1 MNQNEIRSQ
10 HSNKN
15 KHARLSY
22 SQSHEA
28 MLGILQSGNQ
38 DPYLTRQIE
47 FFCKSF
53 RALQSHKDVDSI
65 AHQHLKQVTNLIA
78 KQILRELSC
87 SQDRMKL
94 H

>member
-1 MNQNEIRSQ
+1 MNQNDIRSQ
-10 HSNKN
+10 HSDQN
-15 KHARLSY
+15 KHVRLSY
-22 SQSHEA
+22 SDSYEA
-28 MLGILQSGNQ
+28 MLGVLRSDDQ

-47 FFCKSF
+47 FFCKTF
-53 RALQSHKDVDSI
+53 HTLQSHKDVDSI

-78 KQILRELSC
+78 KQVLRELSC